1 MTPVVVDGSTTED
14 AANAAVREPEIP
26 VEEASRQ
33 KGQTRLERE
42 SLGIERRLEKNLT
55 SLKAK
60 MKAYQKE
67 FPQDSTSQNDR
78 QLQDAKDLIDLLAI
92 VTDGHKSVEKLQNDI
107 IDNVCSSLY
116 LPESELEN
124 EITKAQDQLEKNQNT
139 FTKFKQ
145 TNEFSKI
152 RDRADEYIKFLG
164 PDQSLVRS
172 SQVPHQTS
180 IRSLFLSPNP
190 SSSLTFLGRNA
201 TS

>member
-1 MTPVVVDGSTTED
+1 MTPVVVDGSTTEA
-14 AANAAVREPEIP
+14 AANAAVSEPEIP
-26 VEEASRQ
+26 VEEVSRQ

-67 FPQDSTSQNDR
+67 FPQDSPSQNDR

-139 FTKFKQ
+139 FTKFK
-145 TNEFSKI
+145 
-152 RDRADEYIKFLG
+152 
-164 PDQSLVRS
+164 
-172 SQVPHQTS
+172 
-180 IRSLFLSPNP
+180 
-190 SSSLTFLGRNA
+190 
-201 TS
+201 